1 MKIRKQ
7 YLIGALLF
15 IICLLGVALPK
26 AQAQS
31 GGGYDLT
38 WNTQESGGLLTASD
52 GSYSLYG
59 NFGQPDAS
67 ASLNGD
73 GYSLVGGFWS
83 GIPAYSLNL
92 PVIIKQ

>member
-1 MKIRKQ
+1 MKIRKR
-7 YLIGALLF
+7 YLMGALLIF
-15 IICLLGVALPK
+15 VCLLGAALSK

-31 GGGYDLT
+31 GDGYDLS
-38 WNTQESGGLLTASD
+38 WNTLDSGGPVAASD
-52 GSYSLYG
+52 GSYRLSG

-83 GIPAYSLNL
+83 GIPAYRLSL
-92 PVIIKQ
+92 PAIFK

>member
-1 MKIRKQ
+1 MKIRKR
-7 YLIGALLF
+7 YLIGALL
-15 IICLLGVALPK
+15 IIVCLLAAALSK

-31 GGGYDLT
+31 GDGYDLT
-38 WNTQESGGLLTASD
+38 WNTLESGGRAEAAD
-52 GSYSLYG
+52 GSYSIYG

-83 GIPAYSLNL
+83 DIPIYTLSLPAIL
-92 PVIIKQ
+92 KQ

>member
-1 MKIRKQ
+1 MKIRKR
-7 YLIGALLF
+7 YLIGALL
-15 IICLLGVALPK
+15 IIVCLLAAALNK

-38 WNTQESGGLLTASD
+38 WNTLESGGQAAASD

-59 NFGQPDAS
+59 SFGQPDAS
-67 ASLNGD
+67 ASLNGG

-83 GIPAYSLNL
+83 GIPAYQFSL
-92 PVIIKQ
+92 PVVSK